1 MDVTRAHLPETYRVR
16 ARPSPTPRWSPMS
29 DEERF
34 NRLYAAHRA
43 DLERFVY
50 RRVPPSHVEDVVA
63 ETFLTAW
70 RRLDDAPAEPRPWL
84 FGIARN
90 VLLRSIRTAGRW
102 NSLQVRLAAEPTGPS
117 EELAGTVATRTDLT
131 RAWARLTPGEQE
143 VLALVAWD
151 GLSPKEAAG
160 VLGCQT
166 GTFRMRLLR
175 ARRHLLHLL
184 ERLPDPGPLRA
195 EPLPK
200 GVLS

>member
-1 MDVTRAHLPETYRVR
+1 
-16 ARPSPTPRWSPMS
+16 MS

-34 NRLYAAHRA
+34 NRLYEAHRA

-50 RRVPPSHVEDVVA
+50 RRVPPAHVEDIVA

-70 RRLDDAPAEPRPWL
+70 RRLDASPADPRPWL

-90 VLLRSIRTAGRW
+90 VVLRSIRTAGRW
-102 NSLQVRLAAEPTGPS
+102 NSLQVRLATEPAGLA
-117 EELAGTVATRTDLT
+117 EELAGAVATRTDLA

-143 VLALVAWD
+143 VLALIAWD
-151 GLSPKEAAG
+151 GLSPKEAAT

-166 GTFRMRLLR
+166 GTLRMRLLR

-184 ERLPDPGPLRA
+184 DRLPDTASVRT

-200 GVLS
+200 GALS

>member
-1 MDVTRAHLPETYRVR
+1 
-16 ARPSPTPRWSPMS
+16 MS

-34 NRLYAAHRA
+34 NRLYEAHRA

-50 RRVPPSHVEDVVA
+50 RRVPASNVDDIVA

-70 RRLDDAPAEPRPWL
+70 RRLDDAPAEARPWL

-90 VLLRSIRTAGRW
+90 VLLRNIRSAGRW
-102 NSLQVRLAAEPTGPS
+102 NSLHVRLAAEPRGPA
-117 EELAGTVATRTDLT
+117 EELAGTVATRTDLA
-131 RAWARLTPGEQE
+131 RAWSKLAPGEQE

-151 GLSPKEAAG
+151 GLSARDAAA

-166 GTFRMRLLR
+166 GTYRMRLLR

-184 ERLPDPGPLRA
+184 DRLPAAPPAGAD
-195 EPLPK
+195 PLPK

>member
-1 MDVTRAHLPETYRVR
+1 
-16 ARPSPTPRWSPMS
+16 MS

-34 NRLYAAHRA
+34 NRLYEEHRA

-50 RRVPPSHVEDVVA
+50 RRVPPAHVEDVVA

-70 RRLDDAPAEPRPWL
+70 RRLDDVPANPRPWL

-102 NSLQVRLAAEPTGPS
+102 RSLQVRLAAEPEAPT
-117 EELAGTVATRTDLT
+117 EELAGAVATRTDLG
-131 RAWARLTPGEQE
+131 RAWSKLTPGEQE
-143 VLALVAWD
+143 VLALIAWD
-151 GLSPKEAAG
+151 GLSPTEAAA

-166 GTFRMRLLR
+166 GTLRMRLMR

-184 ERLPDPGPLRA
+184 DRLPAPAPTRS